1 MDNANRADS
10 NILNIATREF
20 TAFFASPAAY
30 IFLGAFLTVSLFVFF
45 WVETFFSR
53 NIADARPLFQWMPV
67 LLIFLVAA
75 LTMRAWSEER
85 RAGTL
90 ELLFTLPV
98 SSLQLVLGKFLGSF
112 ALVTVALALT
122 LPLPLTVSLLGP
134 LDWGPVLGAYLA
146 SLLLGGAYI
155 AIGLFISARTD
166 NQIVALIGAVAA
178 CGLLFLLGSDT
189 VAGLF
194 GTQAAE
200 VLKLIGSGARF
211 ESITRGV
218 IDPRDLYY
226 YLSLMGIFLTLNVYT
241 LERLRWATDRAD
253 RRHHRAWGWVLGL
266 FIANFAAGNLW
277 LHPLGGL
284 RLDLTQ
290 GRVYTI
296 SDATRTYLAQ
306 LREPLLI
313 RGYFSA
319 QTHPELAPLVP
330 QLRDLLK
337 EYEVAGQGLIRVE
350 FVDPLESPELEQ
362 EAGEKYGIKPVAFQ
376 TASKYQA
383 SVVNSYFDVL
393 VRYGDQYEKLGF
405 RDLIEVKVRPD
416 GELEVRLR
424 NPEYDLTRTIKK
436 ALYAYQAGGDLFAGL
451 RQPVVF
457 KGFVSAPSRLP
468 QPLDT
473 LAGELKTLTDEL
485 ASRSGGKLKVEIA
498 DPDANG
504 GQLAQEILEKY
515 GFQPLAVDLL
525 DPNHFYFYMVLE
537 SGDQRVS
544 VPLPEGLN
552 KEALKTAL
560 EAALKRFAPGRLRT
574 IALATPAAEPMA
586 MAMGMGMGQSDF
598 TFLEDKLKENARVI
612 KADLESGQVPPDTD
626 LLLVVGPRNLSAKA
640 VFAIDQYLMQGGA
653 LVLATN
659 GYDIQLGQG
668 AISAAQAPSGLEEWL
683 RTQGLEVREAL
694 VLDPQNTPFPI
705 PVERRIGGFTVQE
718 VQALAYPFF
727 PDVRGDQLDPGSG
740 ITSGLGQLTLN
751 WVAPLAIDEAKNQ
764 GRTLSRLIRSSD
776 ESWTSGSP
784 QIQPDFQRYPQTGF
798 APGRDQ
804 RSEVLAVAVE
814 GRFTS
819 FFQGKPSPLLQAKEG
834 QARRGVPGGSG
845 EPTRAEGATAN
856 ETASRSHAEAASEA
870 GAGTSTESGARAT
883 TKTERASDE
892 KALPGDQSLAEED
905 DLTTAPAGDKGTG
918 EDPGQDQTRISGVV
932 ETSPP
937 SARMVLIG
945 SSTFVSDTALDL
957 AAQATGTR
965 YLKPV
970 ELMENAVDWML
981 EDRGLLN
988 LRGRGQFSR
997 MLAPLDREAQMFW
1010 EYLNYGLALGGLA
1023 LVYVLDRRARARRRA
1038 RQEAIL
1044 ALPVSPEGGTAA

>member
-1 MDNANRADS
+1 MAESR
-10 NILNIATREF
+10 IRGIAAKEF
-20 TAFFASPAAY
+20 ATFFASPAAY
-30 IFLGAFLTVSLFVFF
+30 IFLGAFLVVSLFVFF

-112 ALVTVALALT
+112 ALLAVALALT
-122 LPLPLTVSLLGP
+122 LPLPLTVALLGP

-155 AIGLFISARTD
+155 SIGLFISARTD

-178 CGLLFLLGSDT
+178 GGLLYLLGSPT

-200 VLKLIGSGARF
+200 VLKLIGSGSRF

-218 IDPRDLYY
+218 LDLRDLYY
-226 YLSLMGIFLTLNVYT
+226 YLALMGIFLSLNVHT

-266 FIANFAAGNLW
+266 LIANFLAGNLW
-277 LHPLGGL
+277 LQSLGGL
-284 RLDLTQ
+284 RLDLTHGQ
-290 GRVYTI
+290 VYTL
-296 SDATRTYLAQ
+296 SAATRTYLGQ

-350 FVDPLESPELEQ
+350 FVDPLEEPELEQ

-383 SVVNSYFDVL
+383 AVVNSYFDVL

-424 NPEYDLTRTIKK
+424 NPEYDLTRTLKK
-436 ALYAYQAGGDLFAGL
+436 ALYAYQAGGDVFAGL

-457 KGFVSAPSRLP
+457 KGFVSDPAKLP

-473 LAGELKTLTDEL
+473 LARDLEDLTDEL
-485 ASRSGGKLKVEIA
+485 AHQSGGKFRVEIA
-498 DPDANG
+498 DPDAHG
-504 GQLAQEILEKY
+504 GQLAREILERY

-525 DPNHFYFYMVLE
+525 DPNSFYFYMVME
-537 SGDQRVS
+537 AGDQTVP

-560 EAALKRFAPGRLRT
+560 EAALKRFSPGLLRT
-574 IALATPAAEPMA
+574 IALATPAAEPL
-586 MAMGMGMGQSDF
+586 AMGMDMDLGMGQSDYR
-598 TFLEDKLKENARVI
+598 FLEEKLQENARVI
-612 KADLESGQVPPDTD
+612 KADLETGQVPPDTD

-640 VFAIDQYLMQGGA
+640 VFAIDQYLMQGGS

-659 GYDIQLGQG
+659 GYDIQLGEG
-668 AISAAQAPSGLEEWL
+668 AIGATQTPSGLEEWL
-683 RTQGLEVREAL
+683 QAQGLEVREAL
-694 VLDPQNTPFPI
+694 VLDPQNSPFPI

-718 VQALAYPFF
+718 VHALAYPYF
-727 PDVRGDQLDPGSG
+727 PDARGDQLDPDSG
-740 ITSGLGQLTLN
+740 ITSSLGQLTLN
-751 WVAPLAIDEAKNQ
+751 WVAPILVDAEKNQ

-776 ESWTSGSP
+776 ESWTSASP

-798 APGRDQ
+798 APGQERQ
-804 RSEVLAVAVE
+804 SEVLSVAVE

-819 FFQGKPSPLLQAKEG
+819 FFKGKPSPLLQAREERTSGPSHGENNPATATNAAAEG
-834 QARRGVPGGSG
+834 GAESRANAEAEAEVGDKGQEATLPTGSG
-845 EPTRAEGATAN
+845 
-856 ETASRSHAEAASEA
+856 
-870 GAGTSTESGARAT
+870 
-883 TKTERASDE
+883 
-892 KALPGDQSLAEED
+892 LAEED
-905 DLTTAPAGDKGTG
+905 DLELDPAGAKG
-918 EDPGQDQTRISGVV
+918 PGGDQTRISGVV

-937 SARMVLIG
+937 SARLVLIG

-957 AAQATGTR
+957 AAQATGTH

-970 ELMENAVDWML
+970 ELVENAVDWML

-988 LRGRGQFSR
+988 LRGRGQYSR
-997 MLAPLDREAQMFW
+997 MLVPLDREAQMFW

-1023 LVYVLDRRARARRRA
+1023 LVYVLERRARARRRA

-1044 ALPVSPEGGTAA
+1044 ALPVIPEGGTAS

>member
-1 MDNANRADS
+1 MTES
-10 NILNIATREF
+10 NIRGIAAKEF
-20 TAFFASPAAY
+20 ATFFASPAAY
-30 IFLGAFLTVSLFVFF
+30 IFLGAFLVVSLFVFF
-45 WVETFFSR
+45 WVETFFAR

-112 ALVTVALALT
+112 ALLALALALT

-134 LDWGPVLGAYLA
+134 LDWGPVGGAYLA
-146 SLLLGGAYI
+146 ALLLGGAYI
-155 AIGLFISARTD
+155 AIGLFVSARTD

-178 CGLLFLLGSDT
+178 CSLLYLLGSDT

-194 GTQAAE
+194 GTKAAE
-200 VLKLIGSGARF
+200 VLKLVGSGSRF

-218 IDPRDLYY
+218 LDLRDLYY
-226 YLSLMGIFLTLNVYT
+226 YLSLMGIFLTLNVYA
-241 LERLRWATDRAD
+241 LERLRWAGDRAD
-253 RRHHRAWGWVLGL
+253 RRHHRAWGWALGL
-266 FIANFAAGNLW
+266 FVANFLAANLW
-277 LHPLGGL
+277 LQPLGGP

-290 GRVYTI
+290 GHVYTI
-296 SDATRTYLAQ
+296 SEATRGYLSQ

-337 EYEVAGQGLIRVE
+337 EYEVAGQGMVHVE
-350 FVDPLESPELEQ
+350 FVDPLEQPELEQ

-416 GELEVRLR
+416 DELEVRLR

-436 ALYAYQAGGDLFAGL
+436 VLYAYQGGGDLFAGL
-451 RQPVVF
+451 RHPVVF
-457 KGFVSAPSRLP
+457 KGFISAPTKLP

-473 LAGELKTLTDEL
+473 LAADLKALTDEL
-485 ASRSGGKLKVEIA
+485 AGRSGGKLKVEIA

-504 GQLAQEILEKY
+504 GLLAREILEKY
-515 GFQPLAVDLL
+515 GFQPLTVDLL
-525 DPNHFYFYMVLE
+525 DPNSFYFYMVME
-537 SGDQRVS
+537 SGDQMVP

-552 KEALKTAL
+552 KESLKTAL
-560 EAALKRFAPGRLRT
+560 ESALKRFSPGMLRT
-574 IALATPAAEPMA
+574 LALATPAATPMP
-586 MAMGMGMGQSDF
+586 MGMGIGQSDF
-598 TFLEDKLKENARVI
+598 RFLEEKLQENARVI
-612 KADLESGQVPPDTD
+612 KADLETGQVPPDTD
-626 LLLVVGPRNLSAKA
+626 LLMVVGPRNLSEKA
-640 VFAIDQYLMQGGA
+640 LFAIDQYLMQGGA

-659 GYDIQLGQG
+659 AYDVELGRG
-668 AISAAQAPSGLEEWL
+668 AISATPAPSGLEDWL
-683 RTQGLEVREAL
+683 QAQGLEVRQAL

-705 PVERRIGGFTVQE
+705 PVERRLGGFTVQE
-718 VQALAYPFF
+718 VRALAYPYF
-727 PDVRGDQLDPGSG
+727 PDIRGDRLDPGSA
-740 ITSGLGQLTLN
+740 ITNSLGQLTLN
-751 WVAPLAIDEAKNQ
+751 WVSPLIIDNAKNE
-764 GRTLSRLIRSSD
+764 GRTLNPLIRSSD
-776 ESWTSGSP
+776 QSWTSESS

-798 APGRDQ
+798 ASGQER
-804 RSEVLAVAVE
+804 RAELLALAVE

-819 FFQGKPSPLLQAKEG
+819 WFKGKTSPLLKAKEHKG
-834 QARRGVPGGSG
+834 AEAKATPETEEGPD
-845 EPTRAEGATAN
+845 AEGAAMP
-856 ETASRSHAEAASEA
+856 AED
-870 GAGTSTESGARAT
+870 
-883 TKTERASDE
+883 KTRV
-892 KALPGDQSLAEED
+892 
-905 DLTTAPAGDKGTG
+905 
-918 EDPGQDQTRISGVV
+918 SGVV

-937 SARMVLIG
+937 SARLILIG

-965 YLKPV
+965 YLKAM

-981 EDRGLLN
+981 EDRGLLS
-988 LRGRGQFSR
+988 LRGRGQYSR
-997 MLAPLDREAQMFW
+997 LLAPLDRETQMFW
-1010 EYLNYGLALGGLA
+1010 EYLNYGLGLAGLA
-1023 LVYVLDRRARARRRA
+1023 LVYVLERRARARRRA

-1044 ALPVSPEGGTAA
+1044 ALAVTR

>member
-1 MDNANRADS
+1 MAESNRRAF
-10 NILNIATREF
+10 NILGIAAKEF
-20 TAFFASPAAY
+20 AAFFASPAAY
-30 IFLGAFLTVSLFVFF
+30 IFLGAFLVVSLFVFF

-98 SSLQLVLGKFLGSF
+98 SSLQLVLGKFLGNF
-112 ALVTVALALT
+112 ALLAVALALT
-122 LPLPLTVSLLGP
+122 LPLPLTVALLGP

-146 SLLLGGAYI
+146 ALLLGGAYI
-155 AIGLFISARTD
+155 SVGLFISARTD

-178 CGLLFLLGSDT
+178 SGLLYLLGADT

-200 VLKLIGSGARF
+200 VLKLMGSGARF

-218 IDPRDLYY
+218 LDLRDLYY
-226 YLSLMGIFLTLNVYT
+226 YLALMGVFLSLNVHT
-241 LERLRWATDRAD
+241 LERLRWAPDRAD
-253 RRHHRAWGWVLGL
+253 RHHHRAWGWVLGL
-266 FIANFAAGNLW
+266 LIANFLAANLW
-277 LHPLGGL
+277 LQPLGGL

-290 GRVYTI
+290 GQVYTL
-296 SDATRTYLAQ
+296 SAATRTYLGQ

-350 FVDPLESPELEQ
+350 FVDPLEEPELEQ

-383 SVVNSYFDVL
+383 AVVNSYFDVL

-457 KGFVSAPSRLP
+457 KGFVSTPAKLP

-473 LAGELKTLTDEL
+473 LAQDLEDLTNDL
-485 ASRSGGKLKVEIA
+485 ARQSGGKFQVEIA

-504 GQLAQEILEKY
+504 GQLARDILDRY

-525 DPNHFYFYMVLE
+525 DPNSFYFYMVME
-537 SGDQRVS
+537 AGDQTVP

-560 EAALKRFAPGRLRT
+560 EAALKRFSPGLLRT
-574 IALATPAAEPMA
+574 IALATPAAEPL
-586 MAMGMGMGQSDF
+586 AMGMDMGMGQSDYR
-598 TFLEDKLKENARVI
+598 FLEEKLQENARVI
-612 KADLESGQVPPDTD
+612 KADLETGQVPPDTD
-626 LLLVVGPRNLSAKA
+626 LLLVVGPRNLSEKA
-640 VFAIDQYLMQGGA
+640 VFAIDQYLMQGGS

-668 AISAAQAPSGLEEWL
+668 AIGATTAPSGLEEWL
-683 RTQGLEVREAL
+683 QAQGLEVREAL
-694 VLDPQNTPFPI
+694 VLDPRNSPFPI

-718 VQALAYPFF
+718 VRALAYPYF
-727 PDVRGDQLDPGSG
+727 PDLRGDQLDPDSG
-740 ITSGLGQLTLN
+740 ITSSLGQLTLN
-751 WVAPLAIDEAKNQ
+751 WVAPIQVDAEKNQ
-764 GRTLSRLIRSSD
+764 GRTLSRLIHSSD
-776 ESWTSGSP
+776 ESWTSASP

-798 APGRDQ
+798 APGQERQ
-804 RSEVLAVAVE
+804 SEVLAVAVE

-819 FFQGKPSPLLQAKEG
+819 FFRGKPSPLLQARE
-834 QARRGVPGGSG
+834 
-845 EPTRAEGATAN
+845 
-856 ETASRSHAEAASEA
+856 
-870 GAGTSTESGARAT
+870 
-883 TKTERASDE
+883 ERASGPSHGE
-892 KALPGDQSLAEED
+892 KNPATATNAAAEGGAESRAKAGAEAGVGDKGQEATLPAGSGLAEED
-905 DLTTAPAGDKGTG
+905 DLGLDPAGTKTKAPG
-918 EDPGQDQTRISGVV
+918 EDQTRISGVV

-937 SARMVLIG
+937 SARLVLIG

-957 AAQATGTR
+957 AAQATGTH

-970 ELMENAVDWML
+970 ELVENAVDWML

-988 LRGRGQFSR
+988 LRGRGQYSR
-997 MLAPLDREAQMFW
+997 MLVPLDREAQMFW

-1023 LVYVLDRRARARRRA
+1023 LVYVLERRARARRRA

-1044 ALPVSPEGGTAA
+1044 ALPVIPEGGTAS

>member
-1 MDNANRADS
+1 MDNAHRAES
-10 NILNIATREF
+10 HVLKIAAREF
-20 TAFFASPAAY
+20 AAFFASPAAY
-30 IFLGAFLTVSLFVFF
+30 IFLGAFLAVSLFVFF

-112 ALVTVALALT
+112 ALLAVALALT
-122 LPLPLTVSLLGP
+122 LPLPLTVALLGP

-146 SLLLGGAYI
+146 SLLLGGAYLSV
-155 AIGLFISARTD
+155 GLFISARTD

-178 CGLLFLLGSDT
+178 GGLLYLLGADT

-194 GTQAAE
+194 GTQAGE
-200 VLKLIGSGARF
+200 VLKLIGSGSRF

-218 IDPRDLYY
+218 LDLRDLYY
-226 YLSLMGIFLTLNVYT
+226 YLALMGIFLTLNVYT
-241 LERLRWATDRAD
+241 LERLRWATDRTD

-266 FIANFAAGNLW
+266 LIANFLAANLW
-277 LHPLGGL
+277 LQPLGGL

-290 GRVYTI
+290 GQVYTI

-350 FVDPLESPELEQ
+350 FVDPLEEPELEQ

-383 SVVNSYFDVL
+383 AVVNSYFDVL

-451 RQPVVF
+451 HQPVVL
-457 KGFVSAPSRLP
+457 KGFVSAQPRLP

-473 LAGELKTLTDEL
+473 LAQDLKDLTDDL
-485 ASRSGGKLKVEIA
+485 ARQSSGKFQVEIA

-504 GQLAQEILEKY
+504 GQLAQEILDRY

-525 DPNHFYFYMVLE
+525 DPNHFYFYMVME
-537 SGDQRVS
+537 SGDQMVP

-552 KEALKTAL
+552 KQALKTAL
-560 EAALKRFAPGRLRT
+560 ESALKRFSPGILRT
-574 IALATPAAEPMA
+574 IALATPAADSMPMA
-586 MAMGMGMGQSDF
+586 MEMGVGMGQSDF
-598 TFLEDKLKENARVI
+598 SFLEDKLKENARVI
-612 KADLESGQVPPDTD
+612 KADLETGQVPPDTD
-626 LLLVVGPRNLSAKA
+626 LLMVVGPRNLSAKG
-640 VFAIDQYLMQGGA
+640 VFAIDQYLMQGGS

-668 AISAAQAPSGLEEWL
+668 AISSTQTPSGLEEWFQA
-683 RTQGLEVREAL
+683 QGLEVREAL

-718 VQALAYPFF
+718 VRALAYPYF
-727 PDVRGDQLDPGSG
+727 PDIRGDQLDPASG

-751 WVAPLAIDEAKNQ
+751 WVAPLAIDEAKHQ
-764 GRTLSRLIRSSD
+764 GRTLTRLIRSSD
-776 ESWTSGSP
+776 ESWTSASS

-798 APGRDQ
+798 ASGEARQ
-804 RSEVLAVAVE
+804 AEVLAVAVE
-814 GRFTS
+814 GRFNS
-819 FFQGKPSPLLQAKEG
+819 FFKGKPSPLLQAKEG
-834 QARRGVPGGSG
+834 QASGQVPGETSDATGTASATATG
-845 EPTRAEGATAN
+845 TLGATKGL
-856 ETASRSHAEAASEA
+856 E
-870 GAGTSTESGARAT
+870 
-883 TKTERASDE
+883 
-892 KALPGDQSLAEED
+892 EED
-905 DLTTAPAGDKGTG
+905 DLGLDPAGAKGQGAGPG
-918 EDPGQDQTRISGVV
+918 EDQTRVSGVV

-937 SARMVLIG
+937 SARIVLIG

-988 LRGRGQFSR
+988 LRGRGQYSR
-997 MLAPLDREAQMFW
+997 MLAPLDREAQIFW
-1010 EYLNYGLALGGLA
+1010 EYLNYGLALAGLA
-1023 LVYVLDRRARARRRA
+1023 LVYVLDRRTRARRRA

-1044 ALPVSPEGGTAA
+1044 ALPVTPEGGTAS

>member
-1 MDNANRADS
+1 MAESNRRAF
-10 NILNIATREF
+10 NILGIAAKEF
-20 TAFFASPAAY
+20 AAFFASPAAY
-30 IFLGAFLTVSLFVFF
+30 IFLGAFLVVSLFVFF

-112 ALVTVALALT
+112 TLLAVALALT
-122 LPLPLTVSLLGP
+122 LPLPLTVALLGP

-155 AIGLFISARTD
+155 SIGLFISARTD

-178 CGLLFLLGSDT
+178 GGLLYLLGTPT

-200 VLKLIGSGARF
+200 VLKLIGSGSRF

-218 IDPRDLYY
+218 LDLRDLTY
-226 YLSLMGIFLTLNVYT
+226 YLALMGIFLSLNVYT

-253 RRHHRAWGWVLGL
+253 RRHHRAWGWALGL
-266 FIANFAAGNLW
+266 LIANFLATNLW
-277 LHPLGGL
+277 LQPLGGL

-290 GRVYTI
+290 GRVYTL

-350 FVDPLESPELEQ
+350 FVDPLEEPELEQ

-383 SVVNSYFDVL
+383 AVVNSYFDVL

-457 KGFVSAPSRLP
+457 KGFVSDPAKLP

-473 LAGELKTLTDEL
+473 LARDLDDLTDDL
-485 ASRSGGKLKVEIA
+485 ARQSGGKFRVEIA
-498 DPDANG
+498 DPDAHG
-504 GQLAQEILEKY
+504 GQLAREILEKY

-525 DPNHFYFYMVLE
+525 DPNHFYLYMVME
-537 SGDQRVS
+537 AGDQTVP

-560 EAALKRFAPGRLRT
+560 EAGLKRFSPGLLRT

-586 MAMGMGMGQSDF
+586 MGMGMDMGMGQSDYR
-598 TFLEDKLKENARVI
+598 FLEEKLQENARVI
-612 KADLESGQVPPDTD
+612 KADLETGQVPSDTD
-626 LLLVVGPRNLSAKA
+626 LLMVVGPRNLSAKA
-640 VFAIDQYLMQGGA
+640 IFAIDQYLMQGGS

-659 GYDIQLGQG
+659 GYDIQLG
-668 AISAAQAPSGLEEWL
+668 
-683 RTQGLEVREAL
+683 
-694 VLDPQNTPFPI
+694 
-705 PVERRIGGFTVQE
+705 
-718 VQALAYPFF
+718 
-727 PDVRGDQLDPGSG
+727 
-740 ITSGLGQLTLN
+740 
-751 WVAPLAIDEAKNQ
+751 
-764 GRTLSRLIRSSD
+764 
-776 ESWTSGSP
+776 
-784 QIQPDFQRYPQTGF
+784 
-798 APGRDQ
+798 
-804 RSEVLAVAVE
+804 
-814 GRFTS
+814 
-819 FFQGKPSPLLQAKEG
+819 
-834 QARRGVPGGSG
+834 
-845 EPTRAEGATAN
+845 
-856 ETASRSHAEAASEA
+856 
-870 GAGTSTESGARAT
+870 
-883 TKTERASDE
+883 
-892 KALPGDQSLAEED
+892 
-905 DLTTAPAGDKGTG
+905 
-918 EDPGQDQTRISGVV
+918 
-932 ETSPP
+932 
-937 SARMVLIG
+937 
-945 SSTFVSDTALDL
+945 
-957 AAQATGTR
+957 
-965 YLKPV
+965 
-970 ELMENAVDWML
+970 
-981 EDRGLLN
+981 
-988 LRGRGQFSR
+988 
-997 MLAPLDREAQMFW
+997 
-1010 EYLNYGLALGGLA
+1010 
-1023 LVYVLDRRARARRRA
+1023 
-1038 RQEAIL
+1038 
-1044 ALPVSPEGGTAA
+1044 

>member
-1 MDNANRADS
+1 MAESR
-10 NILNIATREF
+10 IRGIAAKEF
-20 TAFFASPAAY
+20 ATFFASPAAY
-30 IFLGAFLTVSLFVFF
+30 IFLGAFLVVSLFVFF

-98 SSLQLVLGKFLGSF
+98 SSLQLVLGKFLGNF
-112 ALVTVALALT
+112 ALLAVALALT
-122 LPLPLTVSLLGP
+122 LPLPLTVALLGP

-155 AIGLFISARTD
+155 SIGLFISARTD

-178 CGLLFLLGSDT
+178 GGLLYLLGSPT

-200 VLKLIGSGARF
+200 VLKLIGSGSRF

-218 IDPRDLYY
+218 LDLRDLYY
-226 YLSLMGIFLTLNVYT
+226 YLALMGIFLSLNVHT

-266 FIANFAAGNLW
+266 LIANFLAGNLW
-277 LHPLGGL
+277 LQSLGGL
-284 RLDLTQ
+284 RLDLTHGQ
-290 GRVYTI
+290 VYTL
-296 SDATRTYLAQ
+296 SAATRTYLGQ

-350 FVDPLESPELEQ
+350 FVDPLEEPELEQ

-383 SVVNSYFDVL
+383 AVVNSYFDVL

-457 KGFVSAPSRLP
+457 KGFVSDPAKLP

-473 LAGELKTLTDEL
+473 LAQDLEDLTADL
-485 ASRSGGKLKVEIA
+485 ARQSGGKFQVEIA

-504 GQLAQEILEKY
+504 GQLAREILDRY
-515 GFQPLAVDLL
+515 GFQPLAMDLL
-525 DPNHFYFYMVLE
+525 DPNSFYFYMVME
-537 SGDQRVS
+537 AGDQTVP

-560 EAALKRFAPGRLRT
+560 EAALKRFSPGLLRT
-574 IALATPAAEPMA
+574 IALATPAAEPL
-586 MAMGMGMGQSDF
+586 AMGMDMDLGMGQSDYR
-598 TFLEDKLKENARVI
+598 FLEEKLQENARVI
-612 KADLESGQVPPDTD
+612 KADLETGQVPPDTD

-640 VFAIDQYLMQGGA
+640 VFAIDQYLMQGGS

-659 GYDIQLGQG
+659 GYDIQLGEG
-668 AISAAQAPSGLEEWL
+668 AIGATQTPSGLEEWL
-683 RTQGLEVREAL
+683 QAQGLEVREAL
-694 VLDPQNTPFPI
+694 VLDPQNSPFPI

-718 VQALAYPFF
+718 VHALAYPYF
-727 PDVRGDQLDPGSG
+727 PDARGDQLDPDSG
-740 ITSGLGQLTLN
+740 ITSSLGQLTLN
-751 WVAPLAIDEAKNQ
+751 WVAPILVDAEKNQ

-776 ESWTSGSP
+776 ESWTSASP

-798 APGRDQ
+798 APGQERQ
-804 RSEVLAVAVE
+804 SEVLSVAVE

-819 FFQGKPSPLLQAKEG
+819 FFKGKPSPLLQAREERTSGPSHGENNPATATNAAAEG
-834 QARRGVPGGSG
+834 GAESRANAEAEAEVGDKGQEATLPTGSG
-845 EPTRAEGATAN
+845 
-856 ETASRSHAEAASEA
+856 
-870 GAGTSTESGARAT
+870 
-883 TKTERASDE
+883 
-892 KALPGDQSLAEED
+892 LAEED
-905 DLTTAPAGDKGTG
+905 DLELDPAGAKG
-918 EDPGQDQTRISGVV
+918 PGGDQTRISGVV

-937 SARMVLIG
+937 SARLVLIG

-957 AAQATGTR
+957 AAQATGTH

-988 LRGRGQFSR
+988 LRGRGQYSR
-997 MLAPLDREAQMFW
+997 MLVPLDREAQMFW

-1023 LVYVLDRRARARRRA
+1023 LVYVLERRARARRRA

-1044 ALPVSPEGGTAA
+1044 ALPVIPEGGTAS

>member
-1 MDNANRADS
+1 MDNANRSDS
-10 NILNIATREF
+10 NILNIAAREF
-20 TAFFASPAAY
+20 AAFFASPAAY
-30 IFLGAFLTVSLFVFF
+30 IFLGAFLVVSLFVFF

-53 NIADARPLFQWMPV
+53 NIADARPLFQWIPV

-98 SSLQLVLGKFLGSF
+98 SSPQLVLGKFLGSF
-112 ALVTVALALT
+112 ALVAVALALT

-178 CGLLFLLGSDT
+178 CGLLYLLGSDT

-200 VLKLIGSGARF
+200 VLKLIGSGSRF

-218 IDPRDLYY
+218 IDLRDLYY
-226 YLSLMGIFLTLNVYT
+226 YLSLMGIFLALNVYT

-253 RRHHRAWGWVLGL
+253 RHHHRAWGWVLGL

-277 LHPLGGL
+277 LQPLGGL

-290 GRVYTI
+290 GQVYTI
-296 SDATRTYLAQ
+296 SDATRTYLGQ

-383 SVVNSYFDVL
+383 SVVNSYFDIL
-393 VRYGDQYEKLGF
+393 VQYGDQYEKLGF

-451 RQPVVF
+451 PQPVVF

-473 LAGELKTLTDEL
+473 LAEDLKALTDEL
-485 ASRSGGKLKVEIA
+485 AGRSGGKLQVEIA

-504 GQLAQEILEKY
+504 GQLAHEILEKY

-525 DPNHFYFYMVLE
+525 DPNSFYFYMVME
-537 SGDQRVS
+537 SGDQTVP

-552 KEALKTAL
+552 KEGLNTAL
-560 EAALKRFAPGRLRT
+560 EAALKRFSPGILRT

-586 MAMGMGMGQSDF
+586 LAMGMGMAQSDYG
-598 TFLEDKLKENARVI
+598 FLEEKLHENARVI
-612 KADLESGQVPPDTD
+612 KADLETGQVPPDTD

-659 GYDIQLGQG
+659 GFDIQLGQG
-668 AISAAQAPSGLEEWL
+668 AISATQAPSGLEEWL
-683 RTQGLEVREAL
+683 QAQGLEVREAL

-718 VQALAYPFF
+718 VQALAYPYF
-727 PDVRGDQLDPGSG
+727 PDVRGDQLDPASG
-740 ITSGLGQLTLN
+740 ITSSLGQLTLN
-751 WVAPLAIDEAKNQ
+751 WVAPLAIDESKNQ
-764 GRTLSRLIRSSD
+764 GRTLTRLIRSSD
-776 ESWTSGSP
+776 ESWTSASP

-798 APGRDQ
+798 APGQDQ

-814 GRFTS
+814 GRFSS
-819 FFQGKPSPLLQAKEG
+819 FFKGKPSPLLQPKEG
-834 QARRGVPGGSG
+834 QASG
-845 EPTRAEGATAN
+845 Q
-856 ETASRSHAEAASEA
+856 AAGENSDPMEA
-870 GAGTSTESGARAT
+870 GAKE
-883 TKTERASDE
+883 
-892 KALPGDQSLAEED
+892 PEE
-905 DLTTAPAGDKGTG
+905 T
-918 EDPGQDQTRISGVV
+918 QTRVSGVV

-937 SARMVLIG
+937 SARILLIG

-965 YLKPV
+965 YLKPI
-970 ELMENAVDWML
+970 ELMENTVDWML

-988 LRGRGQFSR
+988 LRGRGQYSR

-1044 ALPVSPEGGTAA
+1044 ALPVTPEGGTAS

>member
-1 MDNANRADS
+1 M
-10 NILNIATREF
+10 
-20 TAFFASPAAY
+20 
-30 IFLGAFLTVSLFVFF
+30 
-45 WVETFFSR
+45 
-53 NIADARPLFQWMPV
+53 
-67 LLIFLVAA
+67 
-75 LTMRAWSEER
+75 
-85 RAGTL
+85 
-90 ELLFTLPV
+90 
-98 SSLQLVLGKFLGSF
+98 
-112 ALVTVALALT
+112 
-122 LPLPLTVSLLGP
+122 
-134 LDWGPVLGAYLA
+134 
-146 SLLLGGAYI
+146 
-155 AIGLFISARTD
+155 
-166 NQIVALIGAVAA
+166 
-178 CGLLFLLGSDT
+178 
-189 VAGLF
+189 
-194 GTQAAE
+194 
-200 VLKLIGSGARF
+200 
-211 ESITRGV
+211 
-218 IDPRDLYY
+218 
-226 YLSLMGIFLTLNVYT
+226 
-241 LERLRWATDRAD
+241 
-253 RRHHRAWGWVLGL
+253 
-266 FIANFAAGNLW
+266 
-277 LHPLGGL
+277 
-284 RLDLTQ
+284 
-290 GRVYTI
+290 
-296 SDATRTYLAQ
+296 
-306 LREPLLI
+306 
-313 RGYFSA
+313 
-319 QTHPELAPLVP
+319 
-330 QLRDLLK
+330 
-337 EYEVAGQGLIRVE
+337 
-350 FVDPLESPELEQ
+350 
-362 EAGEKYGIKPVAFQ
+362 
-376 TASKYQA
+376 
-383 SVVNSYFDVL
+383 VNSYFDVL

-424 NPEYDLTRTIKK
+424 NPEYDLTRTLKK

-473 LAGELKTLTDEL
+473 LAADLRALTDEL

-537 SGDQRVS
+537 SGDQRVP

-560 EAALKRFAPGRLRT
+560 EAALKRFSPGMLRT

-586 MAMGMGMGQSDF
+586 LAMGMDMGQSDF
-598 TFLEDKLKENARVI
+598 SFLEDKLKENARVI

-668 AISAAQAPSGLEEWL
+668 AIGATQAPSGLEDWL
-683 RTQGLEVREAL
+683 QAQGLEVREAL

-776 ESWTSGSP
+776 ESWTSASP

-798 APGRDQ
+798 APGEARQ
-804 RSEVLAVAVE
+804 AEVLAVAVE

-819 FFQGKPSPLLQAKEG
+819 FFKGKPSPLLQAKEG
-834 QARRGVPGGSG
+834 PASGQAAG
-845 EPTRAEGATAN
+845 ESSDPME
-856 ETASRSHAEAASEA
+856 EA
-870 GAGTSTESGARAT
+870 GANE
-883 TKTERASDE
+883 
-892 KALPGDQSLAEED
+892 PEE
-905 DLTTAPAGDKGTG
+905 T
-918 EDPGQDQTRISGVV
+918 QTRISGMV

-937 SARMVLIG
+937 SARIVLIG

-988 LRGRGQFSR
+988 LRGRGQYSR

-1010 EYLNYGLALGGLA
+1010 EYLNYALSLGGLA

-1044 ALPVSPEGGTAA
+1044 ALPVSPEGGKAA

>member
-1 MDNANRADS
+1 MDNAHRAES
-10 NILNIATREF
+10 HVLKIAAREF
-20 TAFFASPAAY
+20 AAFFASPVAY
-30 IFLGAFLTVSLFVFF
+30 IFLGAFLAVSLFVFF

-98 SSLQLVLGKFLGSF
+98 SSLQLVLGKFLGSI
-112 ALVTVALALT
+112 ALVAVALALT

-277 LHPLGGL
+277 LQPLGGL

-290 GRVYTI
+290 GQVYTI
-296 SDATRTYLAQ
+296 SDATRTYLGQ

-376 TASKYQA
+376 TTSKYQA

-473 LAGELKTLTDEL
+473 LAEDLRALTDDL

-504 GQLAQEILEKY
+504 GQLAREILEQY

-537 SGDQRVS
+537 SGDQRVP

-560 EAALKRFAPGRLRT
+560 EAALKRFSPGMLRT
-574 IALATPAAEPMA
+574 IALATPAAEPL
-586 MAMGMGMGQSDF
+586 AMGMDMDLGMGQSDYR
-598 TFLEDKLKENARVI
+598 FLEEKLQENARVI

-640 VFAIDQYLMQGGA
+640 LFAIDQYLMQGGA

-668 AISAAQAPSGLEEWL
+668 AIGATQAPSGLEDWL
-683 RTQGLEVREAL
+683 QAQGLEVREAL

-740 ITSGLGQLTLN
+740 ITSGLGQLTLT
-751 WVAPLAIDEAKNQ
+751 WVAPLDIDEAKNQ

-776 ESWTSGSP
+776 ESWTSAST

-804 RSEVLAVAVE
+804 QSEVLAVAVE

-819 FFQGKPSPLLQAKEG
+819 FFKGKPSPLLQAKEG
-834 QARRGVPGGSG
+834 QTDRHSSEAT
-845 EPTRAEGATAN
+845 EAEDAT
-856 ETASRSHAEAASEA
+856 TTEA
-870 GAGTSTESGARAT
+870 GAATRGA
-883 TKTERASDE
+883 DNE
-892 KALPGDQSLAEED
+892 KALPSNQSLADED
-905 DLTTAPAGDKGTG
+905 DLTMEPAGDKGTG
-918 EDPGQDQTRISGVV
+918 EEPGQEQTRITGVV

-988 LRGRGQFSR
+988 LRGRGQYSR

-1044 ALPVSPEGGTAA
+1044 ALPVPPEGGTAA

>member
-1 MDNANRADS
+1 MAESNRRAS
-10 NILNIATREF
+10 NIRGIAAKEF
-20 TAFFASPAAY
+20 AAFFASPAAY
-30 IFLGAFLTVSLFVFF
+30 IFLGAFLIVSLFVFF

-112 ALVTVALALT
+112 TLLAVALALT
-122 LPLPLTVSLLGP
+122 LPLPLTVALLGP

-155 AIGLFISARTD
+155 SIGLFISARTD

-178 CGLLFLLGSDT
+178 GGLLYLLGTPT

-200 VLKLIGSGARF
+200 VLKLIGSGSRF

-218 IDPRDLYY
+218 LDLRDLTY
-226 YLSLMGIFLTLNVYT
+226 YLALMGIFLSLNVYT

-253 RRHHRAWGWVLGL
+253 RRHHRAWGWALGL
-266 FIANFAAGNLW
+266 LIANFLATNLW
-277 LHPLGGL
+277 LQPLGGL

-290 GRVYTI
+290 GRVYTL

-350 FVDPLESPELEQ
+350 FVDPLEEPELEQ

-383 SVVNSYFDVL
+383 AVVNSYFDVL

-457 KGFVSAPSRLP
+457 KGFVSDPAKLP

-473 LAGELKTLTDEL
+473 LARDLDDLTDDL
-485 ASRSGGKLKVEIA
+485 ARQSGGKFRVEIA
-498 DPDANG
+498 DPDAHG
-504 GQLAQEILEKY
+504 GQLAREILEKY

-525 DPNHFYFYMVLE
+525 DPNHFYLYMVME
-537 SGDQRVS
+537 AGDQTVP

-560 EAALKRFAPGRLRT
+560 EAALKRFSPGLLRT

-586 MAMGMGMGQSDF
+586 MGMGMDMGMGQSDYR
-598 TFLEDKLKENARVI
+598 FLEEKLQENARVI
-612 KADLESGQVPPDTD
+612 KADLETGQVPSDTD
-626 LLLVVGPRNLSAKA
+626 LLMVVGPRNLSAKA
-640 VFAIDQYLMQGGA
+640 IFAIDQYLMQGGS

-668 AISAAQAPSGLEEWL
+668 AIGATQTPSGLEDWL
-683 RTQGLEVREAL
+683 QAQGLEVREAL

-718 VQALAYPFF
+718 VHALAYPYF
-727 PDVRGDQLDPGSG
+727 PDLRGDQLDPDSG
-740 ITSGLGQLTLN
+740 ITNSLGQLTLN
-751 WVAPLAIDEAKNQ
+751 WVAPIQVDAEKNQ
-764 GRTLSRLIRSSD
+764 GRTLTRLIRSSD
-776 ESWTSGSP
+776 ESWTSASP

-798 APGRDQ
+798 ASGPERQ
-804 RSEVLAVAVE
+804 AEVLAVAVE

-819 FFQGKPSPLLQAKEG
+819 FFKGKPSPLLRAKE
-834 QARRGVPGGSG
+834 
-845 EPTRAEGATAN
+845 
-856 ETASRSHAEAASEA
+856 
-870 GAGTSTESGARAT
+870 
-883 TKTERASDE
+883 ERASGQDPGKSSDATGAGDKGNE
-892 KALPGDQSLAEED
+892 GALPAGSDLAEED
-905 DLTTAPAGDKGTG
+905 DFGLDAAGAKG
-918 EDPGQDQTRISGVV
+918 PGGDQSRISGVV

-937 SARMVLIG
+937 SARLVLIG

-988 LRGRGQFSR
+988 LRGRGQYSR
-997 MLAPLDREAQMFW
+997 MLVPLDREAQMFW
-1010 EYLNYGLALGGLA
+1010 EYLNYGLALAGLA
-1023 LVYVLDRRARARRRA
+1023 LVYVLERRARARRRA

-1044 ALPVSPEGGTAA
+1044 ALPVTPEGGTAS